1 MGIFS
6 KKIKTEKKRFPVP
19 RPEHFVDLVLPDSQ
33 NKYGYNE
40 AWQEIETRAETSPLD
55 SCVMAILVMTDPRA
69 NAHIERVA
77 LNVEFV
83 VSKKMKL
90 NESED
95 FIGRLARS
103 AEIGAALAMLET
115 ADLVTPVGKMHPSV
129 WNAIISHSFKNETSE
144 ETDIQLQARFCAALV
159 GYYLMRK
166 AFPTAEIAAQS
177 IQPISY
183 S

>member
-6 KKIKTEKKRFPVP
+6 KKIKSEKKCFPLP

-33 NKYGYNE
+33 NRYGYNE
-40 AWQEIETRAETSPLD
+40 AWQEIETRAGTSPLD
-55 SCVMAILVMTDPRA
+55 SCMMAILLMTDPRK
-69 NAHIERVA
+69 NDYVERVV
-77 LNVEFV
+77 LYVEFV
-83 VSKKMKL
+83 VAEKMKL
-90 NESED
+90 KESGD

-115 ADLVTPVGKMHPSV
+115 TDLVTPVGRMHPSV
-129 WNAIISHSFKNETSE
+129 WNAIISHTFENETSE
-144 ETDIQLQARFCAALV
+144 ETDIQIQARFCAALV
-159 GYYLMRK
+159 GYYLMRR